1 LELGSKTLFE
11 RLISWGSPF
20 SKKVASQAHP
30 IDEQPLRSELF
41 NNDQMARH
49 GETLAGLHILRQK
62 HSGERLLNRLADNEN
77 VLTGACALLTE
88 AVKADFQIT
97 PASEWLLDNF
107 YLIEEHIHT
116 AKRHFPKSYSRGL
129 PCLAN
134 GPSAGLPRV
143 YDIALEIIS
152 HGDGRV
158 DSEGL
163 SRFVVAYQSITK
175 LKLGELWAIPIMLR
189 LALIENLRR
198 VAIRIA
204 TARTERNLAIYWVKQ
219 MIAIAEMDPKN
230 LVLVIADMAGTK
242 LPMAGAFVAEF
253 ARRLQGQN
261 TALRLPLTWIE
272 QSLSESGLTIEQVV
286 KSEGRQQAIE
296 QISFSNSITSLRLL
310 DAMDWREFVENMS
323 TVEATLRQDID
334 GVYGKMD
341 FATRDRYRR
350 VVEQLAKDS
359 QLSETAVAEE
369 AIQLA
374 RERVIAQDDDKRSS
388 HVGFYLIDQGLNLLE
403 QRLGIRVSADE
414 MLRRLGLRYSLL
426 SYAGSLALFTLI
438 ASAALLLMA
447 HREGVHG
454 WPQIPLVVAF
464 ILSSSYLSVALI
476 NWLVTLLVIPH
487 LLPRMDFSKGIP
499 QEFRTLVVVPS
510 ILTSTSDIDNLAEA
524 LEIRYLGNRDDN
536 LCFALLTDF
545 KDALEATTSED
556 DLLLRRVHKCIE
568 ELNNKYPGALND
580 TFFLFHRPR
589 CWNPAEG
596 LWMGY
601 ERKRGKIAELNS
613 FLRGGSNEPFSLI
626 VGNTETLPNVKYVIV
641 LDADTQLPR
650 DTARQFVGTMAH
662 PLNRP
667 FYDAV
672 HQRICQGYG
681 VVQPR
686 VAINL
691 TSINRSRYAQLFAGE
706 PGIDPYTRAVSDV
719 YQDLFNEGSYVGKGI
734 YEVDAFEQT
743 LHNRFPENL
752 ILSHDL
758 LEGSYCRAG
767 LLSDVLLYED
777 CPAGY
782 LADVSRRCRWIR
794 GDWQIASWIL
804 PWVPG
809 LETHHQKNPLSMLS
823 RFKILDNLRRSLT
836 PTALTLLLILGWTVL
851 ETAWF
856 WTLTVVGIV
865 IIPALLVSVLD
876 VIRKPDNAFLVPHL
890 VSSLRSTGRRLAQ
903 AVLMLACLPFET
915 YFSLDAIARSLARMF
930 FTHTRLL
937 EWNPSSIS
945 KRHTAS
951 DLVSYCWLMA
961 IGPALSIA
969 VSIYLAFSNPA
980 ALIVAWPIVGLWLI
994 SPVIAWWISQ
1004 PLLRAKAAL
1013 TADQVI
1019 FLHKLS
1025 RKIWSFFERF
1035 VGPEDHWLP
1044 PDSYQEYPAPVIAH
1058 RTSPT
1063 NMGLALL
1070 ANLAAYDFGYLACG
1084 QLLERTANAFES
1096 MQALERYKGHFYNWN
1111 DTLTLQ
1117 PLSPF
1122 YISTV
1127 DSGNLAGHLL
1137 TLRQGLLAITDDRIL
1152 NPEFFDGLADT
1163 LGVLTDVAGTD
1174 SITGLDAFR
1183 RELKLARDDSPET
1196 LTAARLCL
1204 DLLANLSPKIIAGP
1218 TLDPEDQVTW
1228 WIQALTRQCLEARD
1242 ELALLCPASAD
1253 ASHQNSKIPSLR
1265 ELAMQANLHAI
1276 ERIAV
1281 IHELAVQAG
1290 RLADM
1295 DYDFLYDKAR
1305 HLLTVGYNLTEHRR
1319 DSSYYDLLASEVR
1332 LCSFVLIAQNK
1343 LPQEHWFA
1351 LGRLLTISGGT
1362 PILASWSGSMF
1373 EYLMPLLVMPTYE
1386 NTLLD
1391 QAYRVAVERQI
1402 EYGTLRNVPWGISE
1416 SGYNLLSAHLNYQYR
1431 AFGVPSLGLKRR
1443 LAEDLVIAPYA
1454 AALALMVAPDQA
1466 CRNLQRMAADGIEG
1480 RYGLYEAVDYTP
1492 VRVPHGQSKA
1502 IVRSFM
1508 AHHQG
1513 MSFLSLAYL
1522 LLDRPMQKC
1531 FESDPAFQATN
1542 LLLQE
1547 QVPKA
1552 TRFYAHTPE
1561 LADLHVPASN
1571 AQATIRVFNSPNT
1584 PTPETHLLSN
1594 GSYQVMTTNA
1604 GGGYSKWKNILI
1616 TRWRED
1622 STRDNWGTFC
1632 YLKDVASGEAWSTA
1646 FQPILKRAEKYEAIF
1661 SEARA
1666 EFRCTNNGIEAHMEI
1681 TVSPED
1687 DIELRRISL
1696 TNRSRTRRLI
1706 ELTSYAEVVLTA
1718 ASTDSAHPAFSNL
1731 FVETEILRAR
1741 QAIICNRRPRSAD
1754 ENPPWMFHLMI
1765 ADRQPAEAMSYET
1778 DRMQF
1783 IGRGSNA
1790 DDPLAMRSQAPLSGT
1805 QGSVLD
1811 PIVAIRYRVALDPDE
1826 TAILNVVSGIAETRG
1841 KCLGLVEKYQDWHLA
1856 NRVFDLAYTHSQV
1869 ILRQLNATEADAQ
1882 LYGRLASSIIYSN
1895 ASLRAHPSVLIRNH
1909 RGQSGLWGYAIS
1921 GDLPIVLLRIGD
1933 PTNID
1938 LVRQMVQAHAY
1949 WRLKGLA
1956 VDLVIWNEDHAGYR
1970 QLLQDQI
1977 MGLISTGTEANVI
1990 DHSGGIFVKIAELI
2004 SEEDRVLLQ
2013 TVARVIISDSA
2024 GPLAAQMNRRSLAET
2039 KIPLLTPTARVPRA
2053 EPANAAAL
2061 PRRDLSFPNGLGGF
2075 TSDGREYVIT
2085 ILPGQTTPAPWVN
2098 VLANPSFGTLIS
2110 ESGVANT
2117 WSENSHEF
2125 RLTPW
2130 SNDPVSDPAGEAFY
2144 IRDED
2149 SGHFWSPTLLPC
2161 RGATPYVVRHGF
2173 GYSVFEHTQDGIHSE
2188 LRIYVAMDTPVKFAV
2203 FKLTNQS
2210 GRARRMSLTGYLEW
2224 VLADLRPNSMMHI
2237 ITDMDAASGALFAHN
2252 PYSPEFANRVAFFDV
2267 DDAVRTVSGSRAEFL
2282 GRNGTLA
2289 SPAAM
2294 KRVRLSGK
2302 VGPALDPCGA
2312 IQVPFELVNG
2322 QVREIIFR
2330 LGVGQDINETRRLV
2344 QQVRGSEAAHNAFKI
2359 VQQYWQ
2365 HTLGAVQVDTPDPA
2379 VNILANG
2386 WLLYQV
2392 ISCRLWGRTAF
2403 YQPSGAYG
2411 FRDQLQDVLALVH
2424 TQPSLL
2430 RAQIVLCASR
2440 QFQEGDVQHW
2450 WQTPTGR
2457 GIRSHCSD
2465 DYLWLPFAVSRYVL
2479 TTGDTGMLDQSIP
2492 FIQGRPL
2499 NPGEDSYYDLP
2510 RQSEKSASLYEHC
2523 QRAVIWGLRFGDHGL
2538 PLMGT
2543 GDWNDGMNMVGEKG
2557 KGESIWLGFFLHQVL
2572 EQFKEVARLHGD
2584 LPFVERCEKEAVDI
2598 RQKLEMHGWD
2608 GKWYRR
2614 AYFDDGTPL
2623 GSMSSPECQID
2634 SIAQSWAVLSGAGDD
2649 QRARMAMEALDK
2661 HLVNRKSALVQLL
2674 ATPFDKSDLQ
2684 PGYIKGY
2691 PPGVRENGGQ
2701 YTHAAVWSAMA
2712 FAALGD
2718 NRRAWEL
2725 LAMLNPLNH
2734 SNSPESVALY
2744 KVEPYVMASDVY
2756 AQSPHTGH
2764 GGWTWYTGSAGW
2776 MYQLI
2781 LESLLG
2787 LTLQVDKLHI
2797 EPCLPRDWSVFKLYY
2812 RHRETSYH
2820 ITVLQSHDAD
2830 EPARVVCDGIEQKD
2844 NSIPLMDDQREHTV
2858 EVRIYHEKN

>member
-1 LELGSKTLFE
+1 
-11 RLISWGSPF
+11 
-20 SKKVASQAHP
+20 
-30 IDEQPLRSELF
+30 
-41 NNDQMARH
+41 MARH
-49 GETLAGLHILRQK
+49 GETLAGLHKLHQK
-62 HSGERLLNRLADNEN
+62 KRSSERLLNRLADNEN
-77 VLTGACALLTE
+77 ILTGAYALLTE
-88 AVKADFQIT
+88 AVKTDFQIT
-97 PASEWLLDNF
+97 PAGEWLLDNF
-107 YLIEEHIHT
+107 YLIEEHIQT

-129 PCLAN
+129 PYLAN

-198 VAIRIA
+198 VGVRIV
-204 TARTERNLAIYWVKQ
+204 TGRTERNLAIYWVKQ

-230 LVLVIADMAGTK
+230 LVLVIADMAATK
-242 LPMAGAFVAEF
+242 PPMAGAFVAEF

-261 TALRLPLTWIE
+261 TALRSPLTWIE

-286 KSEGRQQAIE
+286 KSEGRQQATE
-296 QISFSNSITSLRLL
+296 QISISNSITSLRLL
-310 DAMDWREFVENMS
+310 DAMDWREFVESMS

-334 GVYGKMD
+334 GIYGKMD

-350 VVEQLAKDS
+350 VVEQLAKGS
-359 QLSETAVAEE
+359 QLSETEVAEE

-374 RERVIAQDDDKRSS
+374 HEPVAAQDDDRRAS
-388 HVGFYLIDQGLNLLE
+388 HVGFYLIDQGLCLLE
-403 QRLGIRVSADE
+403 QKLGTRVPADE
-414 MLRRLGLRYSLL
+414 MLRRLCRRCSLHF
-426 SYAGSLALFTLI
+426 YAGSLTLLTLI
-438 ASAALLLMA
+438 FSAALLLVA
-447 HREGVHG
+447 NREGVHG
-454 WPQIPLVVAF
+454 WSQIPLSVLF
-464 ILSSSYLSVALI
+464 ILCSSYLTVALV
-476 NWLVTLLVIPH
+476 NWLVTLLVIPN

-499 QEFRTLVVVPS
+499 QGCRTLIVVPS
-510 ILTSTSDIDNLAEA
+510 ILTSPGDIENLAEA

-536 LCFALLTDF
+536 LSFALLTDF
-545 KDALEATTSED
+545 KDALEATTPED
-556 DLLLRRVHKCIE
+556 DLLLQRIQNCIE
-568 ELNNKYPGALND
+568 ELNNKYPGPLKD

-589 CWNPAEG
+589 SWNQGEG

-601 ERKRGKIAELNS
+601 ERKRGKIAQLNS
-613 FLRGGSNEPFSLI
+613 FLRGGSSEPFSLI
-626 VGNTETLPNVKYVIV
+626 VGNTTALSDVKYVIT

-650 DTARQFVGTMAH
+650 DSARQFVGAMAH

-667 FYDAV
+667 FYDDV
-672 HQRICQGYG
+672 HQRICRGYG

-691 TSINRSRYAQLFAGE
+691 PSINRSRYAQLFAGE

-734 YEVDAFEQT
+734 YDVDAFEQS

-777 CPAGY
+777 YPAGY
-782 LADVSRRCRWIR
+782 LADVSRRRRWIR

-809 LETHHQKNPLSMLS
+809 LEVRHQKNPLSVLS
-823 RFKILDNLRRSLT
+823 RFKILDNLRRSLL
-836 PTALTLLLILGWTVL
+836 PSALTLLLILGWTVL
-851 ETAWF
+851 ATAWF

-865 IIPALLVSVLD
+865 IIPALLVSVVD
-876 VIRKPDNAFLVPHL
+876 IIRKPDNAFLLPHL
-890 VSSLRSTGRRLAQ
+890 ATSLRSAGRRLAQ
-903 AVLMLACLPFET
+903 ALLMLACLPFEA
-915 YFSLDAIARSLARMF
+915 YFSLDAIARSVTRMF

-937 EWNPSSIS
+937 EWNPSGIS
-945 KRHTAS
+945 KHHAAS
-951 DLVSYCWLMA
+951 DLVSYCRLMA
-961 IGPALSIA
+961 IGPALVIT
-969 VSIYLAFSNPA
+969 VSIYLAFSNPV
-980 ALIVAWPIVGLWLI
+980 ALTVVWPIVGLWFI

-1004 PLLRAKAAL
+1004 PLLRTKAAL

-1025 RKIWSFFERF
+1025 RKTWSFFEHF
-1035 VGPEDHWLP
+1035 VGPEDNWLP
-1044 PDSYQEYPAPVIAH
+1044 PDNYQEYPAPVIAH

-1070 ANLAAYDFGYLACG
+1070 ANLAAYDFGYIACG
-1084 QLLERTANAFES
+1084 QLLERTANAFAS
-1096 MQALERYKGHFYNWN
+1096 MQALERYKGHFYNWY

-1117 PLSPF
+1117 PLAPF

-1137 TLRQGLLAITDDRIL
+1137 TLRQGLLALSNDKIL
-1152 NPEFFDGLADT
+1152 NPEFFAGLANT
-1163 LGVLTDVAGTD
+1163 LGVLTDVAGTE

-1183 RELKLARDDSPET
+1183 QELDLVRDTPPET
-1196 LTAARLCL
+1196 LMAARLCL
-1204 DLLANLSPKIIAGP
+1204 DQLASLSPKIIAGL

-1228 WIQALTRQCLEARD
+1228 WVQALTRQCEDARD
-1242 ELALLCPASAD
+1242 EFSLLCPTSTD
-1253 ASHQNSKIPSLR
+1253 ESHQEGIIPSLN
-1265 ELAMQANLHAI
+1265 ELALQENPHAV
-1276 ERIAV
+1276 ERIA
-1281 IHELAVQAG
+1281 IIQELAIQAG

-1295 DYDFLYDKAR
+1295 EYDFLYDKAR
-1305 HLLTVGYNLTEHRR
+1305 HLLTIGYNLTEHRR
-1319 DSSYYDLLASEVR
+1319 DSSYYDLLASEAR
-1332 LCSFVLIAQNK
+1332 LCSFVLIAQDK

-1362 PILASWSGSMF
+1362 PILTSWSGSMF

-1391 QAYRVAVERQI
+1391 QAYRIAVERQI
-1402 EYGTLRNVPWGISE
+1402 EYGTLRDVPWGISE

-1466 CRNLQRMAADGIEG
+1466 CRNLHRMAADGIEG
-1480 RYGLYEAVDYTP
+1480 RYGFYEAVDYTP

-1502 IVRSFM
+1502 IIRSFM

-1522 LLDRPMQKC
+1522 LLDRPMQKY
-1531 FESDPAFQATN
+1531 FESDPTFKATN

-1561 LADLHVPASN
+1561 LADLHVPASKS
-1571 AQATIRVFNSPNT
+1571 QAIIRIFNSPNT
-1584 PTPETHLLSN
+1584 PIPEIHLLSN

-1604 GGGYSKWKNILI
+1604 GGGYSKWKDISI

-1622 STRDNWGTFC
+1622 STRDDWGTFC
-1632 YLKDVASGEAWSTA
+1632 YLKDVASGEVWSTA
-1646 FQPILKRAEKYEAIF
+1646 YQPMLKRPDKYEAIF

-1666 EFRCTNNGIEAHMEI
+1666 EFRCTNNDIEAHTEV

-1696 TNRSRTRRLI
+1696 TNRSRTRRQI
-1706 ELTSYAEVVLTA
+1706 EITSYAEVVLAT

-1731 FVETEILRAR
+1731 FVETEILHAR
-1741 QAIICNRRPRSAD
+1741 QAIICSRRPRHAD
-1754 ENPPWMFHLMI
+1754 ENPPWMFHLVI
-1765 ADRQPAEAMSYET
+1765 ADKRATEVISYET

-1783 IGRGSNA
+1783 IGRGNSV
-1790 DDPLAMRSQAPLSGT
+1790 DDPLAMRSQAPLSGN

-1811 PIVAIRYRVALDPDE
+1811 PIVAIRYRVALEPDE
-1826 TAILNVVSGIAETRG
+1826 TVTLNVVTGIAESRA
-1841 KCLGLVEKYQDWHLA
+1841 KCLGLVEKYQDWYLA

-1882 LYGRLASSIIYSN
+1882 LYGRLASSIIYAN
-1895 ASLRAHPSVLIRNH
+1895 DSLRAHPSVLIRNH

-1933 PTNID
+1933 PANID

-1977 MGLISTGTEANVI
+1977 MGLISTSTEANVI

-2013 TVARVIISDSA
+2013 TVARVIISDNA
-2024 GPLAAQMNRRSLAET
+2024 GPLAAQVNRSSVAEP
-2039 KIPLLTPTARVPRA
+2039 KVPLLTPTARIPSV
-2053 EPANAAAL
+2053 EPESAVAL
-2061 PRRDLSFPNGLGGF
+2061 PGRDLIFPNGLGGF
-2075 TSDGREYVIT
+2075 TADGREYVIT

-2161 RGATPYVVRHGF
+2161 RGATPYVARHGF
-2173 GYSVFEHTQDGIHSE
+2173 GYSVFEHTEDGIHSE
-2188 LRIYVAMDTPVKFAV
+2188 LRIYVAMDAAVKFAV

-2237 ITDMDAASGALFAHN
+2237 ITEVDATSGALFAHN
-2252 PYSPEFANRVAFFDV
+2252 PYSSEFANRVAFFDV
-2267 DDAVRTVSGSRAEFL
+2267 DDTVHTVSGNRTRFL
-2282 GRNGTLA
+2282 GRNGTL
-2289 SPAAM
+2289 SNPAAM

-2312 IQVPFELVNG
+2312 IQVPFDLVDG
-2322 QVREIIFR
+2322 QEREIIFR
-2330 LGVGQDINETRRLV
+2330 LGVGRDINAARQLV
-2344 QQVRGSEAAHNAFKI
+2344 QRVRGSEAAHDAFKG

-2365 HTLGAVQVDTPDPA
+2365 HTLGTVQVDTPDPA

-2411 FRDQLQDVLALVH
+2411 FRDQLQDVLALIH

-2450 WQTPTGR
+2450 WQTPAGR

-2465 DYLWLPFAVSRYVL
+2465 DYLWLPFAASRYVL
-2479 TTGDTGMLDQSIP
+2479 TTGDTGVLDESIP
-2492 FIQGRPL
+2492 FIQGRRL

-2523 QRAVIWGLRFGDHGL
+2523 QRAVIWGLRFGKHGL

-2557 KGESIWLGFFLHQVL
+2557 KGESIWLGFFLHHVL
-2572 EQFKEVARLHGD
+2572 EQFKEVARLRGD
-2584 LPFVERCEKEAVDI
+2584 LPFVERCEKEAVAM
-2598 RQKLEMHGWD
+2598 RQQLEMHGWD
-2608 GKWYRR
+2608 GEWYRR

-2623 GSMSSPECQID
+2623 GSISSPECQID
-2634 SIAQSWAVLSGAGDD
+2634 SIAQSWAVLSGAGDN
-2649 QRARMAMEALDK
+2649 QRVRTAMDALDK
-2661 HLVNRKSALVQLL
+2661 RLVNRKDILVQLL

-2718 NRRAWEL
+2718 NQRAWEL
-2725 LAMLNPLNH
+2725 LTMLNPLNH
-2734 SNSPESVALY
+2734 SSSPESIALY

-2781 LESLLG
+2781 VESLLG
-2787 LTLQVDKLHI
+2787 LRLQVDKLHI
-2797 EPCLPRDWSVFKLYY
+2797 EPHLPKDWSSFKLHY
-2812 RHRETSYH
+2812 RYRETPYH
-2820 ITVLQSHDAD
+2820 ITILQSHDVD
-2830 EPARVVCDGIEQKD
+2830 NPVRTVCDGIEQND
-2844 NSIPLMDDQREHTV
+2844 NAIPLMDDRREHTV
-2858 EVRIYHEKN
+2858 EVRIYHETN